1 MGADSRVHLNG
12 LHPIQ
17 RIKLPKMNLRRIDDI
32 LHVDEVPLN
41 ELARFAGTPVYVYS
55 WKSILN
61 RLNHFEESFA
71 GIRHQ
76 TFFAVKANSNLA
88 ILKRLANCG
97 CGFDVVSGGELER
110 VLRAGGNPSSI
121 VFSGVGKSE
130 EELSFALKSDIGCIN
145 LESVSEY
152 KSLVRMATTLNVR
165 PDVAIRFNPEVD
177 TGTHPYIATA
187 LKTSKFGVSTQ
198 EALNLAVQIAD
209 DDRVNLIGVAC
220 HLGSQIPDVAPY
232 ESALRAMLN
241 LVERLDKIGISVAH
255 LNVGGGFGIRYV
267 EESEMQLDSL
277 ANVLATHIA
286 GRDLTIGL
294 EPGRFLVGPSGLLL
308 TTVRYTKI
316 DEQEKYPNFAVVDAA
331 MNDLLR
337 PALYDAHHEI
347 EVVDISES
355 ETRTWNV
362 VGPICESGDF
372 LGLDRTLALAEGDL
386 LAIRDVGAYGFVLSS
401 NYNSRARCA
410 EVLVD
415 GSDMHIIRS
424 RETMDDLLR
433 LERFA

>member
-1 MGADSRVHLNG
+1 MDSRVHLSC

-17 RIKLPKMNLRRIDDI
+17 KIKRPKMNLRRIDDI
-32 LHVDEVPLN
+32 LHVDEVPLT

-61 RLNHFEESFA
+61 RLKQFEESFS
-71 GIRHQ
+71 GIKHQ

-88 ILKRLANCG
+88 ILRRLANCG

-130 EELSFALKSDIGCIN
+130 EELSFALKCDIGCIN
-145 LESVSEY
+145 LESVPEY
-152 KSLVRMATTLNVR
+152 KNLMRIATTLNVR
-165 PDVAIRFNPEVD
+165 ASVAIRTNPEVD

-187 LKTSKFGVSTQ
+187 LESSKFGVTTH
-198 EALNLAVQIAD
+198 EALDLAKRIVKDDVLNLDGI
-209 DDRVNLIGVAC
+209 AC
-220 HLGSQIPDVAPY
+220 HLGSQISDIAPY
-232 ESALRAMLN
+232 ESALTTMLG
-241 LVERLDKIGISVAH
+241 LVERLDEVGISLSH
-255 LNVGGGFGIRYV
+255 LNIGGGFGIRYAQ
-267 EESEMQLDSL
+267 ENELQLDSL
-277 ANVLATHIA
+277 AKELATHLS
-286 GRDLTIGL
+286 GRDLTLGL

-308 TTVRYTKI
+308 TTVHYTKI
-316 DEQEKYPNFAVVDAA
+316 DEQEKYPNFAIVDAA

-337 PALYDAHHEI
+337 PALYDAHHDI
-347 EVVDISES
+347 EVVETSES

-372 LGLDRTLALAEGDL
+372 LGLDRKLALAEGNL
-386 LAIRDVGAYGFVLSS
+386 LAIHDVGAYGFVLSS
-401 NYNSRARCA
+401 NYNSRTRCA

>member
-1 MGADSRVHLNG
+1 
-12 LHPIQ
+12 
-17 RIKLPKMNLRRIDDI
+17 MNLRRIDDV
-32 LHVDEVPLN
+32 LHVDDVPLT
-41 ELARFAGTPVYVYS
+41 ELVRFAGTPVYVYS

-61 RLNHFEESFA
+61 RLKQFEESFS
-71 GIRHQ
+71 GIKHQ

-88 ILKRLANCG
+88 ILRRLANCG

-130 EELSFALKSDIGCIN
+130 EELSFALKCDIGCIN

-152 KSLVRMATTLNVR
+152 KNLVRMATTLNVR
-165 PDVAIRFNPEVD
+165 ANVAIRTNPEVD

-187 LKTSKFGVSTQ
+187 LETSKFGVTTRD
-198 EALNLAVQIAD
+198 ALDLAKRIVKDDVLNLDGI
-209 DDRVNLIGVAC
+209 AC
-220 HLGSQIPDVAPY
+220 HLGSQISDIAPY
-232 ESALRAMLN
+232 ESALTTMLG
-241 LVERLDKIGISVAH
+241 LVERLDEVGISLSH
-255 LNVGGGFGIRYV
+255 LNIGGGFGIRYAQ
-267 EESEMQLDSL
+267 ESELQLDSL
-277 ANVLATHIA
+277 AKELATHLA
-286 GRDLTIGL
+286 GRDLTLGL

-308 TTVRYTKI
+308 STVHYTKI
-316 DEQEKYPNFAVVDAA
+316 DEQEKYPNFAIVDAA

-347 EVVDISES
+347 EVVETSES

-372 LGLDRTLALAEGDL
+372 LGLDRKLALAEGDL
-386 LAIRDVGAYGFVLSS
+386 LAIHDVGAYGFVLSS
-401 NYNSRARCA
+401 NYNSRTRCA